1 MGEERTV
8 ESRVAP
14 PPLSCPKCNGLLP
27 NELGEVRCTLC
38 HARVRI
44 DHPITRKKWSEEK
57 VACPDCEKVL
67 VVGVNKRPA
76 HLKCATCSCHF
87 TLVPTVARVEI
98 SCPGC
103 DRQLRMKRRPGE
115 RQIECPACDTT
126 FKVTF

>member
-14 PPLSCPKCNGLLP
+14 PPLSCPKCDGLLP

-76 HLKCATCSCHF
+76 NLKCATCSCHF